1 MNVLDKEKRLKE
13 LLENNIKNEKI
24 GAVIAITGSWGIGKT
39 FFWRNFLDKQLSDE
53 RVYKKDNVFNRK
65 YAYVSLF
72 GLESLS
78 DLKTQIYSN
87 IESYHSSIE
96 IPKWIKSLPSIF
108 KDTRITQLGINAPVK
123 LIDSLMFAQVKDAII
138 CFDDFERM
146 SNKLDIKDVMGLAN
160 YLKLE
165 KNCQII
171 LILDEDKTEAENKNK
186 YGDYKEKLVDETII
200 LNSVEPLIRENT
212 KGIDEKLINL
222 MIDFS
227 EKLEIHNFRFF
238 QKVIKLFRH
247 FLTELTKD
255 IAYST
260 KEIILIRILQG
271 YLIQDFPNFEY
282 SWDDCKY
289 VTEKERE
296 AWSPIKKKIYGKLQ
310 NISYSFNREDE
321 WLIEFKKWFE
331 QRDVINFS
339 ELSKLANSELIS
351 EENQNV
357 RNKIWRIFEKRHNLE
372 LNEKD
377 LEYIASLE
385 PKYLG
390 IEGFRNSAFMYEI
403 LRKYLPIEEKAEKF
417 KAGIISYIHSDLTRA
432 IAQANKERQLWGY
445 ESNIF
450 YEYIDDLAKDYVEEK
465 TLSNIASYFLK
476 WGNFESEN
484 DKDLLRKFS
493 FDEWF
498 KYLTEEIYKEPF
510 FIEGDDSLIQYLKR
524 LYLITRED
532 DSIDSI
538 IIRVL
543 QKIGQESE
551 FNKRYM
557 QDIIRP
563 LAKVVIASSSDLPV
577 QRLS

>member
-296 AWSPIKKKIYGKLQ
+296 
-310 NISYSFNREDE
+310 
-321 WLIEFKKWFE
+321 
-331 QRDVINFS
+331 
-339 ELSKLANSELIS
+339 
-351 EENQNV
+351 
-357 RNKIWRIFEKRHNLE
+357 
-372 LNEKD
+372 
-377 LEYIASLE
+377 
-385 PKYLG
+385 
-390 IEGFRNSAFMYEI
+390 
-403 LRKYLPIEEKAEKF
+403 
-417 KAGIISYIHSDLTRA
+417 
-432 IAQANKERQLWGY
+432 
-445 ESNIF
+445 
-450 YEYIDDLAKDYVEEK
+450 
-465 TLSNIASYFLK
+465 
-476 WGNFESEN
+476 
-484 DKDLLRKFS
+484 
-493 FDEWF
+493 
-498 KYLTEEIYKEPF
+498 
-510 FIEGDDSLIQYLKR
+510 
-524 LYLITRED
+524 
-532 DSIDSI
+532 
-538 IIRVL
+538 
-543 QKIGQESE
+543 
-551 FNKRYM
+551 
-557 QDIIRP
+557 
-563 LAKVVIASSSDLPV
+563 
-577 QRLS
+577 